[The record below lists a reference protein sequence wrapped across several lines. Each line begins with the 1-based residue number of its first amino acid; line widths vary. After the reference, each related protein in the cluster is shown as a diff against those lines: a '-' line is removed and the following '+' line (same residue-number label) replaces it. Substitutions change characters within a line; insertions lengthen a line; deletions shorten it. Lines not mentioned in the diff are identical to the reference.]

1 MLFAWWQL
9 KVVLSIIMIN
19 KSYTFDYHG
28 AKIFHHHP
36 CGSCGTGGTGGNG
49 GKII

>member
-1 MLFAWWQL
+1 
-9 KVVLSIIMIN
+9 MIN

-28 AKIFHHHP
+28 ANIFLHHQP

-49 GKII
+49 EKII